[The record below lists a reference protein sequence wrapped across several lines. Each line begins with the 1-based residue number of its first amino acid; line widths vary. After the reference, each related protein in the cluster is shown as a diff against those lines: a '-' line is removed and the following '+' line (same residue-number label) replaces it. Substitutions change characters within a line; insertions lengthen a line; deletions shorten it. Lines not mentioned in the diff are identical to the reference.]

1 MPSKEKNEQAKWT
14 VIREWDDWAK
24 LYPDDV
30 KKSPPGLYFP
40 LYFADRNTEF
50 LDFQSRAVDKW
61 HTLHGCLFR
70 ERRVKD

>member
-1 MPSKEKNEQAKWT
+1 MPSKKKNEQAKWA

-40 LYFADRNTEF
+40 LYLQTET
-50 LDFQSRAVDKW
+50 QSFWIFSPAPWTSGTQSMGAYSASVA
-61 HTLHGCLFR
+61 
-70 ERRVKD
+70 

>member
-40 LYFADRNTEF
+40 LYLQTET
-50 LDFQSRAVDKW
+50 QSFWIFSPAPWTSGTHSMGAYSASVA
-61 HTLHGCLFR
+61 
-70 ERRVKD
+70 